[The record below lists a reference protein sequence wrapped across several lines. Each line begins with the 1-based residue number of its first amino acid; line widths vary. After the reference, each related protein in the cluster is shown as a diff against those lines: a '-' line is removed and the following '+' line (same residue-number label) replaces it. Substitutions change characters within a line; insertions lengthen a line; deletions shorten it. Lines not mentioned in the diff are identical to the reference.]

1 MADVTKEYE
10 FKRLGARLSN
20 WGRWG
25 EDDEIGTIN
34 FITPEVRVAAA
45 ALVKKG
51 TVIDL
56 GMPFDSSGPQSGGS
70 RFNPIHTMSMLP
82 TDPLPYPD
90 GIIAA
95 DDMVT
100 MPLQCAT
107 QWDSL
112 AHVGYDGLLYNNTPA
127 SAVNS
132 QGANRN
138 SVDKIVPRMV
148 TRGGLLDVAGFK
160 GKNRLDPSEE
170 ITADDLD
177 AVERHQGVK
186 VRSGDV
192 MMFRTGWYQHYL
204 EGNHELY
211 LSLESSA
218 GLGISACE
226 WLHDREVAAV
236 AGDVFAVEAFP
247 GKEQGTSLPLHMVLI
262 RDVGLT
268 LGEMFNLEGLAAD
281 CNEDGVWEFLFSGV
295 GIKISKSV
303 GSPITPVAVK

>member
-1 MADVTKEYE
+1 MAEVKKEYE
-10 FKRLGARLSN
+10 FKKLGARLSN

-25 EDDEIGTIN
+25 DDDEIGTIN
-34 FITPEVRVAAA
+34 FITPEVRKAAA

-51 TVIDL
+51 ELFDL
-56 GMPFDSSGPQSGGS
+56 GMPFDTSGPQAGGL
-70 RFNPIHTMSMLP
+70 RFNPVHTMSMLP
-82 TDPLPYPD
+82 TDPVRYPD
-90 GIIAA
+90 GIIVS
-95 DDMVT
+95 DDIVT

-107 QWDSL
+107 QWDGL

-127 SAVNS
+127 AAVNS
-132 QGANRN
+132 QGASRN
-138 SVDKIVPRMV
+138 AFDKLATRFV
-148 TRGGLLDVAGFK
+148 TRGVLLDVAGFR

-177 AVERHQGVK
+177 AVETHQGVK

-211 LSLESSA
+211 LSFQSA

-236 AGDVFAVEAFP
+236 AGDVFAVEALP
-247 GKEQGTSLPLHMVLI
+247 AKEPGTSLPLHMVLI
-262 RDVGLT
+262 RDLGLT
-268 LGEMFNLEGLAAD
+268 LGEMFNFEGLAAD

-295 GIKISKSV
+295 GLKVSKSV
-303 GSPITPVAVK
+303 GSPISPVAIK